1 MLRDAGL
8 ANFNYK
14 GEQNISKYFLRVLGA
29 IKNKLEQLYSNWH
42 LGKLMTQLFPHPP
55 PPFLHILLTFSFPWY

>member
-14 GEQNISKYFLRVLGA
+14 EGQIISKYILRVLGA
-29 IKNKLEQLYSNWH
+29 IKSKL
-42 LGKLMTQLFPHPP
+42 
-55 PPFLHILLTFSFPWY
+55 